1 MSRDLRKNDILN
13 AVRDLKRIL
22 TAIKVN
28 TTILRTTNQKA
39 DYNDLFIDIEKDRD
53 IFNNLSKDLN
63 RSLSDIL
70 GEYLNEIPLNLTNEQ
85 ARKEIM
91 KWKQNL

>member
-1 MSRDLRKNDILN
+1 
-13 AVRDLKRIL
+13 
-22 TAIKVN
+22 
-28 TTILRTTNQKA
+28 
-39 DYNDLFIDIEKDRD
+39 
-53 IFNNLSKDLN
+53 
-63 RSLSDIL
+63 L

>member
-1 MSRDLRKNDILN
+1 MSEPNEIKTEKTKEKSKFIEWLNNNIDELREMFVDNH
-13 AVRDLKRIL
+13 L
-22 TAIKVN
+22 TEWNKWTSEIYEN
-28 TTILRTTNQKA
+28 
-39 DYNDLFIDIEKDRD
+39 
-53 IFNNLSKDLN
+53 SKDLN